1 MDILQRELNEVYA
14 RQRLEEE
21 ALDAEVVEDA
31 VAYAKIIAKTTGIC
45 CVVTDIA
52 ADCSYF
58 APGVSA
64 GMLGL
69 SENEQ
74 KIETINSADEDF
86 LYTRITPMDL
96 AELRMLEYEFFKQ
109 VELSQHKLDYKAVG
123 YIRMAG
129 REGAEYRV
137 AKSTQVLTLSP
148 KGKMWLILCCYD
160 FAPSIPDM
168 AGIRPTIFD
177 MATGT
182 QVTFNDFADRRGDIL
197 STREKQVLRLIAE
210 GKLSKEI
217 ASELT
222 ISINTVNRHRQN
234 IREKLSVNNAIE
246 AVRAARAMGLV

>member
-1 MDILQRELNEVYA
+1 
-14 RQRLEEE
+14 
-21 ALDAEVVEDA
+21 
-31 VAYAKIIAKTTGIC
+31 
-45 CVVTDIA
+45 
-52 ADCSYF
+52 
-58 APGVSA
+58 
-64 GMLGL
+64 
-69 SENEQ
+69 
-74 KIETINSADEDF
+74 
-86 LYTRITPMDL
+86 
-96 AELRMLEYEFFKQ
+96 
-109 VELSQHKLDYKAVG
+109 
-123 YIRMAG
+123 MAG